1 MTEISI
7 VKSNGEYKGFE
18 CIGHSG
24 YADAG
29 EDIVC
34 AAISILTINTINS
47 IEQFTDDSF
56 KLKADEN
63 TGSIKMY
70 FNDTPSDKAIL
81 LMQSMELG
89 LNAIADQYDEQFVT
103 VKIQEV

>member
-18 CIGHSG
+18 CLGHAG
-24 YADAG
+24 YAEAG

-34 AAISILTINTINS
+34 AAVSILTINTINS
-47 IEQFTDDSF
+47 IEQFTDDGF
-56 KLKADEN
+56 DLEADEN
-63 TGSIKMY
+63 SGSIKMY
-70 FNDTPSDKAIL
+70 FKDVPSDKAKL